1 MIPYIMDS
9 SAALAILLDENG
21 AETALGF
28 LPEAQCC
35 SVNAVEIITR
45 LIDKGRSA
53 EEAAE
58 DFAGL
63 GMPIAAFDGALGI
76 VAGQLRAATKHL
88 GLSLGDR
95 ACLALA
101 IQEDAT
107 ALTADR
113 SWTTLDLPC
122 KIELI
127 R

>member
-1 MIPYIMDS
+1 MSRYVMDS
-9 SAALAILLDENG
+9 SAALAILLDEKG
-21 AETALGF
+21 ADIALGF
-28 LPEAQCC
+28 LPDAQCC
-35 SVNAVEIITR
+35 SVNGVEIITR

-53 EEAAE
+53 EQAAD

-63 GMPIAAFDGALGI
+63 GMQIAVFDGGLGI
-76 VAGQLRAATKHL
+76 FAGQLRAATKHL

-95 ACLALA
+95 VCLALA
-101 IQEDAT
+101 IREDAT

-113 SWTTLDLPC
+113 DWATLDLGC

>member
-1 MIPYIMDS
+1 MIPYVMDS
-9 SAALAILLDENG
+9 SAALAILLDEKG
-21 AETALGF
+21 AETAMGF
-28 LPEAQCC
+28 LPGAQCC

-45 LIDKGRSA
+45 LIDRGRSA

-76 VAGQLRAATKHL
+76 AAGQLRAATKHL

-101 IQEDAT
+101 IREDLVAV
-107 ALTADR
+107 TADR
-113 SWTTLDLPC
+113 NWANLDVGC